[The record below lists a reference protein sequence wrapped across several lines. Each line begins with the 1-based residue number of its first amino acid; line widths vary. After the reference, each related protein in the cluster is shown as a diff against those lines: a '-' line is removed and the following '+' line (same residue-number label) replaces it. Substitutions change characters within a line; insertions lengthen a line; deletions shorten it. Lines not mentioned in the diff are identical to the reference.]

1 MSSHSVQLFYRSR
14 RCVRVKIRRR
24 QSAAYTAAAAVRFL
38 VSIGVPAVALRMHD
52 AVFVSMHERVLVC
65 MCVRVCMCLCV
76 EGSAHVCG
84 QPSVH
89 WCCESSESGESVNSF
104 IPTPLGT
111 SDREEFTLE
120 FLAAA
125 LPQCF
130 TFSY

>member
-24 QSAAYTAAAAVRFL
+24 QSAAYTAAAVRFL

-65 MCVRVCMCLCV
+65 MCLCV

-84 QPSVH
+84 QPGVH

>member
-1 MSSHSVQLFYRSR
+1 MSSHLVQLFYRSR

-24 QSAAYTAAAAVRFL
+24 QSAAYTAAAAAVRFL

-52 AVFVSMHERVLVC
+52 AVFVSMHERVLVG
-65 MCVRVCMCLCV
+65 MCLCV
-76 EGSAHVCG
+76 EGLAHVCG
-84 QPSVH
+84 QPGVH
-89 WCCESSESGESVNSF
+89 WCCESSEFGESVNSF